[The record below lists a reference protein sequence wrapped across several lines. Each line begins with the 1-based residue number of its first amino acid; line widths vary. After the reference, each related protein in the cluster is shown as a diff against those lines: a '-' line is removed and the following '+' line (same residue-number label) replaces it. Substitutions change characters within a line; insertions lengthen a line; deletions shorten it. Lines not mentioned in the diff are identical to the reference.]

1 MTVADVLERGRD
13 AFARGAWSEAYEQL
27 RTSDQDT
34 ALDPEDLQRLAL
46 AAVLIGRDTEGT
58 EFLARAYRGFLQQG
72 DPAKAARSAFWL
84 GFGLIERGE
93 MARGSGWLAIAR
105 RTIEDGQLDC
115 VEQGYVLI
123 PTALQSLASGDAA
136 SAHGI
141 FGQAAKIGDRFHDP
155 ELMTLARVGLGQSLI
170 QLGEMA
176 EGMALLDEVMVRASV
191 EEVSPITTGIA
202 YCAAIVA
209 SHRVFDFRRLR
220 EWTTTLAEWC
230 SSQPDMVPFRGN
242 CFVHRAEVMQ
252 MRGEWRDAMDEVQ
265 RVRKLLPHSGHQ
277 PAAGMALYQE
287 AELHRLRGEFSQ
299 AEQAY
304 RQASERGHHPQPGL
318 ALLWLAQGRL
328 DAATAAIQRTLQEME
343 NRAERSNLLPAY
355 VEIALAGN
363 DVSGARSAINELS
376 ELALELNAPLL
387 HAITS
392 RARGAVALAED
403 DPAAALR
410 ELRRAWATWQEVEMP
425 YEAARTRVLM
435 GAACRQLGDE
445 ESARMEFDAARWVF
459 SALGAAPDLAHVESL
474 YRRGAPATAAGG
486 LTGREVEV
494 LRLVAAGKTN
504 RTIATELFLSEKT
517 VARHVSNILT
527 KLGLPSRSAATAYA
541 YEHDLV

>member
-1 MTVADVLERGRD
+1 
-13 AFARGAWSEAYEQL
+13 
-27 RTSDQDT
+27 
-34 ALDPEDLQRLAL
+34 
-46 AAVLIGRDTEGT
+46 
-58 EFLARAYRGFLQQG
+58 
-72 DPAKAARSAFWL
+72 
-84 GFGLIERGE
+84 
-93 MARGSGWLAIAR
+93 
-105 RTIEDGQLDC
+105 
-115 VEQGYVLI
+115 
-123 PTALQSLASGDAA
+123 
-136 SAHGI
+136 
-141 FGQAAKIGDRFHDP
+141 
-155 ELMTLARVGLGQSLI
+155 
-170 QLGEMA
+170 
-176 EGMALLDEVMVRASV
+176 
-191 EEVSPITTGIA
+191 
-202 YCAAIVA
+202 
-209 SHRVFDFRRLR
+209 
-220 EWTTTLAEWC
+220 
-230 SSQPDMVPFRGN
+230 
-242 CFVHRAEVMQ
+242 MQ
-252 MRGEWRDAMDEVQ
+252 MRGEWRDAMDEVR
-265 RVRKLLPHSGHQ
+265 RVRKLLPQSGHQ

-304 RQASERGHHPQPGL
+304 RQASERGRHPQPGL

-328 DAATAAIQRTLQEME
+328 GAATAAIQRALQEME

-363 DVSGARSAINELS
+363 DVSGARTAINELS

-392 RARGAVALAED
+392 RAGGAVALAED

-425 YEAARTRVLM
+425 YEAARTRVLI

-474 YRRGAPATAAGG
+474 YRRGAAATAAGG
-486 LTGREVEV
+486 LTAREVEV